1 MITALREE
9 TAGKVP
15 TEKQGLLRKGSSLRR
30 VWEGEKWT
38 SCKRQKTDEEEETKF
53 VVEVQEAGSKRIK
66 RKEVEVEKQK

>member
-1 MITALREE
+1 MITAIREE

-38 SCKRQKTDEEEETKF
+38 SCKRQKTDEEEET
-53 VVEVQEAGSKRIK
+53 VSL
-66 RKEVEVEKQK
+66 